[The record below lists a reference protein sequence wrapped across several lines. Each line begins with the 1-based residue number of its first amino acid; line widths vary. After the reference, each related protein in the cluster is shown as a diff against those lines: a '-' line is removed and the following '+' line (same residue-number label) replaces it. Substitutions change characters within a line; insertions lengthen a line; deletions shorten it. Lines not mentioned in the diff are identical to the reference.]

1 MEIWAQPSDK
11 EIVKLLN
18 FKNKLSSF
26 NYQTL
31 QTSWRSKKYKTYNKM

>member
-1 MEIWAQPSDK
+1 MENWAQPSDK

-18 FKNKLSSF
+18 FKNKLLSF

-31 QTSWRSKKYKTYNKM
+31 QTS